1 MKILRAA
8 GCVSLLLLFFA
19 PAWAADFEFR
29 DFEFKGKI
37 RARDF
42 TSHLLAYYVEVFTPE
57 SLTLIIDEGPDGT
70 GRFRDLYMDLT
81 GVLIDEVRVDKLTF
95 RMHDVQFNP
104 PSEWADGNVE
114 CESAL
119 QIYAHCLLKEDDIN
133 RKLASETFGKDDHWQ
148 NISMRISPAGL
159 SAQGT
164 YVAKILFIALNI
176 AIKIDGGLKIVE
188 NRELWLNDYSVRV
201 NDLDVPDYITKKAIN
216 QIQPLLDLSS
226 FPLPLKLHKVEF
238 QEGQAAF
245 STRIL
250 PRPIKGGI
258 TYRYRA
264 E

>member
-1 MKILRAA
+1 MWLFAVPASAADLEFVGKIEA
-8 GCVSLLLLFFA
+8 GDSTSLLLA
-19 PAWAADFEFR
+19 
-29 DFEFKGKI
+29 
-37 RARDF
+37 
-42 TSHLLAYYVEVFTPE
+42 HYVEAFTPE
-57 SLTLIIDEGPDGT
+57 SLTLTVDEQPNDA

-81 GVLIDEVRVDKLTF
+81 GVRIDGVRVDKLTF

-104 PSEWADGNVE
+104 PSGWAEGNVK

-119 QIYAHCLLKEDDIN
+119 QIYAHCLLKEDDVN

-159 SAQGT
+159 AAKGT
-164 YVAKILFIALNI
+164 YVAKVLFVALNI
-176 AIKIDGGLKIVE
+176 LIEVQSDLKIVE
-188 NRELWLNDYSVRV
+188 NRELWLDNYKVRV
-201 NDLDVPDYITKKAIN
+201 NAMDVPDYITKKAIG
-216 QIQPLLDLSS
+216 QIQPLLNLGN

-245 STRIL
+245 STRIPPL
-250 PRPIKGGI
+250 PIEGGT